1 MQEIIIGPNQAG
13 QRLDKFLH
21 KYLPNA
27 TSSFLYKMLR
37 KKNITL
43 NGKKAEGKEMLS
55 VGDVVQSYFSEET
68 FAKFSGGAGN
78 GLVGDGVHE
87 PPAPKAAHDT
97 ADYTPHKVMAF
108 ARQYQEAYRSLKGI
122 SVLYEDEQK
131 LLLNKPAGI
140 LTQKAKDAD
149 LSLNEWMIGYLL
161 ENGSITEDE
170 LATFKP
176 SVCNRLDRNTSGIVI
191 CGKTLAGSQHLSEW
205 IRTRALS
212 KFYRTVCVGEIK
224 ESALMEGFLWKDT
237 RTNKV
242 TISGKNVKA
251 AELAPTGADFIR
263 TAYTPLAANGKYTLL
278 EVELITGK
286 THQIRAHLASIG
298 HPLMGD
304 FKYGNPHIN
313 RDMKTRFGLEHQ
325 LLHAYR
331 VVFPD
336 GMEVTAPYPEQ
347 FARIVNE
354 LIGDQNHGNLEF
366 QRSSGLHPG
375 KPDQPDQ

>member
-1 MQEIIIGPNQAG
+1 MQEIKIGPNQAG

-21 KYLPNA
+21 KYLPGA
-27 TSSFLYKMLR
+27 GSSFLYKMLR

-68 FAKFSGGAGN
+68 FAKFSGEAVN

-87 PPAPKAAHDT
+87 TPAHGKTPHD
-97 ADYTPHKVMAF
+97 AVDHTPHKGITTV
-108 ARQYQEAYRSLKGI
+108 RQYQEAYRSLKGI

-140 LTQKAKDAD
+140 LTQKAKEAD

-161 ENGSITEDE
+161 ENGTITEEE

-224 ESALMEGFLWKDT
+224 ERALVEGFLWKDT

-242 TISGKNVKA
+242 TVSGKDVKD

-263 TAYTPLAANGKYTLL
+263 TAYTPLATNGKYTLL

-313 RDMKTRFGLEHQ
+313 QDMKTRFGLEHQ

-347 FARIVNE
+347 FERIMRA
-354 LIGDQNHGNLEF
+354 II
-366 QRSSGLHPG
+366 
-375 KPDQPDQ
+375 